1 MVLDCR
7 IAMLV
12 NCLQCVAALVD
23 IIIYFSN
30 PLSWFWMFVL
40 LQTEY
45 ARFENGRFVYR
56 IHRSPM
62 CDYMITF
69 IHKLKQLPEK
79 YMMNSVLENFT
90 ILQVW
95 LDKTQQ
101 KYPTGRKISQSWK
114 YLLFIRSR
122 ENFHRLQHRL
132 FQNWKMVILMPS

>member
-12 NCLQCVAALVD
+12 NSLQCVAALVD
-23 IIIYFSN
+23 NIIYFSN

-101 KYPTGRKISQSWK
+101 QYPTGRKISLSLK
-114 YLLFIRSR
+114 FLLFIKSR
-122 ENFHRLQHRL
+122 ENFHSLQYRLL
-132 FQNWKMVILMPS
+132 